1 MFPLSTPLPL
11 KNYLYYPKK
20 EILQGGDFRTFAE
33 IRKNSYNEAAKED
46 CAMKKARIIA
56 VMAALIV
63 SLSGCANTDHPQT
76 IQDCSGIETV
86 ASGIDEHTETE
97 DSSSASVSESK
108 ESTVNNTATIKA
120 ETKSAQAENSQPA
133 AEQSPAPGTQASQTV
148 IPNNTPKTETPKAV
162 EPTPEPKPTPTQQP
176 TPPPAEETPK
186 VEQPQETTP
195 APDEPAVPEF
205 NIQTWI
211 DYAKTYAVS
220 VGLRLESSAVDCW
233 DNPITAGAYS
243 TCLERDIA
251 GRLDRYSRDED
262 ITDVWIWAQESSDGS
277 YDLYIGYA

>member
-1 MFPLSTPLPL
+1 
-11 KNYLYYPKK
+11 
-20 EILQGGDFRTFAE
+20 
-33 IRKNSYNEAAKED
+33 
-46 CAMKKARIIA
+46 MKKAKIIA
-56 VMAALIV
+56 VIAALIV
-63 SLSGCANTDHPQT
+63 SLSGCANTDRPQT
-76 IQDCSGIETV
+76 IQDSSGIETV
-86 ASGIDEHTETE
+86 TSKVDERTEPE
-97 DSSSASVSESK
+97 DHSSASVSESK
-108 ESTVNNTATIKA
+108 ESAADSTAAVKA
-120 ETKSAQAENSQPA
+120 ETESAQAENSQPI
-133 AEQSPAPGTQASQTV
+133 AEQSPAAQKQSPQTAV
-148 IPNNTPKTETPKAV
+148 SNNTPKPETPKAV
-162 EPTPEPKPTPTQQP
+162 EPTPEPKPAPTQQP

-195 APDEPAVPEF
+195 APEESAAPEF

-262 ITDVWIWAQESSDGS
+262 ITDVWIWAQARSDGS

>member
-1 MFPLSTPLPL
+1 MFACSPSPHLSPS

-33 IRKNSYNEAAKED
+33 IRKNSYNEAAKEVCD
-46 CAMKKARIIA
+46 MKKARIIA
-56 VMAALIV
+56 VIAALIV

-76 IQDCSGIETV
+76 IQDSLGIETV
-86 ASGIDEHTETE
+86 ASETYERTEPE
-97 DSSSASVSESK
+97 DRSSASVSESK
-108 ESTVNNTATIKA
+108 ESAVNNTATIKA
-120 ETKSAQAENSQPA
+120 ETESVQAENSQPA
-133 AEQSPAPGTQASQTV
+133 AEQSPAPGTQSPQTV
-148 IPNNTPKTETPKAV
+148 VPSNTPKPETPKAV
-162 EPTPEPKPTPTQQP
+162 EPTPEPKPAPTQQP

-195 APDEPAVPEF
+195 PDEPAVPEF
-205 NIQTWI
+205 NIQAWI

-262 ITDVWIWAQESSDGS
+262 ITDVWIWA
-277 YDLYIGYA
+277 

>member
-20 EILQGGDFRTFAE
+20 EILQGSDFRTFAE
-33 IRKNSYNEAAKED
+33 IRKNSYNEAAKEVCD
-46 CAMKKARIIA
+46 MKKARIIA
-56 VMAALIV
+56 VIVALIV

-76 IQDCSGIETV
+76 IQDSSCIETV
-86 ASGIDEHTETE
+86 ASETYEHTEPE
-97 DSSSASVSESK
+97 DCSSASVSESK
-108 ESTVNNTATIKA
+108 QSSADSTVKA
-120 ETKSAQAENSQPA
+120 ETESAQAENSQPA
-133 AEQSPAPGTQASQTV
+133 TEQNPAPGTQPPQTAG
-148 IPNNTPKTETPKAV
+148 PNNTPKAV
-162 EPTPEPKPTPTQQP
+162 ESTPESKPAPTQQP

-186 VEQPQETTP
+186 VEQPQETIS
-195 APDEPAVPEF
+195 ASEEPAVPEF

-262 ITDVWIWAQESSDGS
+262 ITDVWIWAQARSDGS

>member
-1 MFPLSTPLPL
+1 
-11 KNYLYYPKK
+11 
-20 EILQGGDFRTFAE
+20 
-33 IRKNSYNEAAKED
+33 
-46 CAMKKARIIA
+46 MKKAIGIA
-56 VMAALIV
+56 VIAALIV

-76 IQDCSGIETV
+76 IQDSSGIETV
-86 ASGIDEHTETE
+86 ANETYERTEPE
-97 DSSSASVSESK
+97 DRSSASVSESK
-108 ESTVNNTATIKA
+108 ESAADSPATVKA
-120 ETKSAQAENSQPA
+120 ETESAQAENSQPI
-133 AEQSPAPGTQASQTV
+133 AEQSPAAQTQPPPMAV
-148 IPNNTPKTETPKAV
+148 PNNTPKPEPPKAV
-162 EPTPEPKPTPTQQP
+162 APTPEPKPTP
-176 TPPPAEETPK
+176 PPAEEKTTP
-186 VEQPQETTP
+186 EPAPTEPPQETTP
-195 APDEPAVPEF
+195 PDEPAVPEF

>member
-1 MFPLSTPLPL
+1 M
-11 KNYLYYPKK
+11 
-20 EILQGGDFRTFAE
+20 
-33 IRKNSYNEAAKED
+33 
-46 CAMKKARIIA
+46 
-56 VMAALIV
+56 
-63 SLSGCANTDHPQT
+63 SGCANTDHPQT
-76 IQDCSGIETV
+76 IQDSSGIEMVTSE
-86 ASGIDEHTETE
+86 AYERTEPE
-97 DSSSASVSESK
+97 AHSSSSVSESK
-108 ESTVNNTATIKA
+108 ESAAESTATVKA
-120 ETKSAQAENSQPA
+120 ETETESAQAENSQSA
-133 AEQSPAPGTQASQTV
+133 AEQSPAPGTQPPQAAV
-148 IPNNTPKTETPKAV
+148 PNNTPKPETTKVV
-162 EPTPEPKPTPTQQP
+162 EPTLEPKP

-195 APDEPAVPEF
+195 VPEEPAVPEF

-211 DYAKTYAVS
+211 NYAKTYAVS

-262 ITDVWIWAQESSDGS
+262 ITDVWIWAQKRSDGS

>member
-1 MFPLSTPLPL
+1 
-11 KNYLYYPKK
+11 
-20 EILQGGDFRTFAE
+20 
-33 IRKNSYNEAAKED
+33 
-46 CAMKKARIIA
+46 MKKARIIA
-56 VMAALIV
+56 VIAALIV
-63 SLSGCANTDHPQT
+63 SLSGCANTDRPQT
-76 IQDCSGIETV
+76 IQDSSGIETV
-86 ASGIDEHTETE
+86 TSGIDERTEPE
-97 DSSSASVSESK
+97 ESSSVSVSESK
-108 ESTVNNTATIKA
+108 QSSADSTVKA
-120 ETKSAQAENSQPA
+120 EPESAQAENLQPA
-133 AEQSPAPGTQASQTV
+133 AEQSPALGMQPPQTAV
-148 IPNNTPKTETPKAV
+148 PNNTPKPETPKAV
-162 EPTPEPKPTPTQQP
+162 EPTPEPKPAPTQRP

-186 VEQPQETTP
+186 VEQPQGTTP
-195 APDEPAVPEF
+195 ATEEPAVPEF

-262 ITDVWIWAQESSDGS
+262 ITDVWIWAQARSDGS